1 MEQTD
6 RIVLVAGPGPEILAV
21 VLLLAV
27 GVAGFAVSVILLQ
40 RKRGEAWSL
49 AVLFAVLSLFALV
62 ALWHVPTGFA
72 VDRKGVDVGF
82 WLFSSHRDWKEVQA
96 FGISKSRLGL
106 WVVVSQRSASGGMP
120 VSIWAPR
127 FGYFIGGAPIEAGE
141 LATKVTAWRTAAQ

>member
-6 RIVLVAGPGPEILAV
+6 RIVLVAGPGPEILAA

-40 RKRGEAWSL
+40 RKRGEAWPL
-49 AVLFAVLSLFALV
+49 AVLFAILALFALV

-96 FGISKSRLGL
+96 FGIGKSKLGL
-106 WVVVSQRSASGGMP
+106 WVVVSQRSSRGGLP
-120 VSIWAPR
+120 ISLWAPR
-127 FGYFIGGAPIEAGE
+127 FGYFIGGAPIEAGD
-141 LATKVTAWRTAAQ
+141 LATKVTAWRMAAQ